1 MDFRL
6 IVATHVNLEKAMA
19 EGHFRED
26 LYYRLNV
33 FSISL
38 PLLRERDGDII
49 LLADYYLKKF
59 NRIFKK
65 NIKQISPEA
74 LDLLVRYSW
83 PGNVRELRNV
93 METGILLAGDEILP
107 QNLPSKIQNISEK
120 ISSFPNSLKEV
131 GKKAKE
137 IAEKK
142 VIQRTLEEVNWNKSK
157 AAKALSVDYKTL
169 FNKIKEYHIQR
180 I

>member
-1 MDFRL
+1 M
-6 IVATHVNLEKAMA
+6 
-19 EGHFRED
+19 
-26 LYYRLNV
+26 
-33 FSISL
+33 
-38 PLLRERDGDII
+38 
-49 LLADYYLKKF
+49 
-59 NRIFKK
+59 
-65 NIKQISPEA
+65 
-74 LDLLVRYSW
+74 VRYSW

-93 METGILLAGDEILP
+93 METGVLLAGDEILP
-107 QNLPSKIQNISEK
+107 QNLPSKIQNSSEK

-137 IAEKK
+137 SAEKK